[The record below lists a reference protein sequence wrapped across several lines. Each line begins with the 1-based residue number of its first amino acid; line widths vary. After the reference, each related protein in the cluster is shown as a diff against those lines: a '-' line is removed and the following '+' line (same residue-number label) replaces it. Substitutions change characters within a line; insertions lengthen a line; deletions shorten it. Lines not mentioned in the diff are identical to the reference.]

1 VAATHGVV
9 GLTKTVALKT
19 AGQGITYNPICPG
32 YVVTPLVEVQIPNLM
47 KTQNMDRDTV
57 VREVMLAHQL
67 SHQFSSTE
75 QIGGTV
81 VFLA

>member
-1 VAATHGVV
+1 
-9 GLTKTVALKT
+9 
-19 AGQGITYNPICPG
+19 
-32 YVVTPLVEVQIPNLM
+32 M